1 MKSIPITQTSAPA
14 LFTAAA
20 IAGSA
25 LILTAPAQAGFINWE
40 VLNGSVDLAGPGWW
54 DLQPGNGLYVDL
66 DGTTSDA
73 GMLLSRTE
81 FLFEAGRQYQLQFE
95 LAGNLRN
102 PLIDY
107 AVVQVA
113 MGSVFNK
120 TFALRGDVGFQL
132 ITEVFSVSTTQLA
145 KLSFEGLGG
154 DRVGLLLD
162 DIRFSVDGNLLLMDT
177 FDTENG
183 GRPSGN
189 YGTVWE
195 YDPFIYGDNP
205 PNRPPSTRVPDGS
218 SAAFLMIL
226 GLVGIGAASGWRL
239 KTSRHEME
247 TLQEEHTS
255 AAPEGVAA

>member
-1 MKSIPITQTSAPA
+1 MKSIPINQPSAPA
-14 LFTAAA
+14 LITAVVV
-20 IAGSA
+20 AGTA
-25 LILTAPAQAGFINWE
+25 LLLNPSTQAGFINWE
-40 VLNGSVDLAGPGWW
+40 VLNGSVDLTGPGWW

-95 LAGNLRN
+95 LAGNRRN
-102 PLIDY
+102 ASIDY

-120 TFALRGDVGFQL
+120 TFALRGDENFQL
-132 ITEVFSVSTTQLA
+132 ITEIFSVSTTQLA

-162 DIRFSVDGNLLLMDT
+162 DIRFSVDGNLLLLDT

-189 YGTVWE
+189 YGTIWE

-205 PNRPPSTRVPDGS
+205 PTVRVPDKSNAGILMLLGVIGIGVAGWPQAKRQREARDLLEKPM
-218 SAAFLMIL
+218 SAATEF
-226 GLVGIGAASGWRL
+226 AAI
-239 KTSRHEME
+239 
-247 TLQEEHTS
+247 
-255 AAPEGVAA
+255 